1 MGTKTILLFASW
13 IVSALSNHYIPSAW
27 SMIFLPELTVKSLVM
42 GTCAAYSVWL
52 LWMDYEKIWIGIV
65 TLWEFETDR
74 IKSKLNRSK

>member
-1 MGTKTILLFASW
+1 
-13 IVSALSNHYIPSAW
+13 
-27 SMIFLPELTVKSLVM
+27 M

-74 IKSKLNRSK
+74 IKSKLNKNK